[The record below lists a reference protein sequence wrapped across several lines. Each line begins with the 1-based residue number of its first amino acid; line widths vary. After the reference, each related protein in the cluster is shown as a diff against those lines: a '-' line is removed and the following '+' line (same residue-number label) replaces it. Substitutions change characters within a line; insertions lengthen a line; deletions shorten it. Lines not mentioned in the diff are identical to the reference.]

1 MNFEKYSAE
10 GKKALKPG
18 LNAIAVLALAVV
30 FNQFF
35 SYTKH
40 APALAAVIPFSEDP
54 YDAVNSIAMI
64 LSCLLAVLS
73 AFRVVQAHLMRS
85 SGAPDDFLI
94 ARTQIAVPLSVLVAL
109 GSDAVAMLRHPAEW
123 IGKAAT
129 VELLALLAAMAAL
142 SIAVLLVVRASVLG
156 IINSARHRTQ
166 NLWKRASVILLLC
179 IAALAL
185 FPEKV
190 IQNVSLHF
198 MAILLG
204 FVILIAP
211 QSALA
216 VALLPY
222 TVAEKRINAEP
233 SRLFSR
239 PWMQWCFIALLGM
252 AVGACA
258 LLAEVFER
266 GGGSVAPARILLVSS
281 VFLGAGTSGLLI
293 AFAFLKKPLGLFRKT
308 SS

>member
-1 MNFEKYSAE
+1 
-10 GKKALKPG
+10 
-18 LNAIAVLALAVV
+18 
-30 FNQFF
+30 
-35 SYTKH
+35 
-40 APALAAVIPFSEDP
+40 
-54 YDAVNSIAMI
+54 
-64 LSCLLAVLS
+64 
-73 AFRVVQAHLMRS
+73 MRS

-166 NLWKRASVILLLC
+166 ILLLC

>member
-35 SYTKH
+35 SYAKH

-73 AFRVVQAHLMRS
+73 AFRVVQANLMRS

-190 IQNVSLHF
+190 IQNVPLHF
-198 MAILLG
+198 MAIVLG
-204 FVILIAP
+204 FFILIAP
-211 QSALA
+211 QSLLT

-222 TVAEKRINAEP
+222 TAIEKRFNDEA
-233 SRLFSR
+233 SQFTTR
-239 PWMQWCFIALLGM
+239 PWMQWSFMALLGM

-258 LLAEVFER
+258 LLSEILE
-266 GGGSVAPARILLVSS
+266 GSGGSVPPTRILLVSS